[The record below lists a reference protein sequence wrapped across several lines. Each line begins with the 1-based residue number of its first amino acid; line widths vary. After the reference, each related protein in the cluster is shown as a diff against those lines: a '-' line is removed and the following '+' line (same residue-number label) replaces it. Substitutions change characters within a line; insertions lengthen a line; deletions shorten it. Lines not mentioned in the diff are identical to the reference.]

1 VEVEEPQ
8 DDDDDDDEAGEEE
21 GDGEGDDRGSPMEA
35 VSATERGR
43 RDGEALGAAELH
55 RPDGFASKAP
65 PLSGHEWR
73 LQQLRALGFERT
85 CQHLVSN
92 DKHVDVVGRARRVLD
107 LFETR
112 AASGARANVPLSL
125 RERLGRLNPSPPSPS
140 SPSGGVFH

>member
-65 PLSGHEWR
+65 ALVWPRVEVAATACSR
-73 LQQLRALGFERT
+73 LRA
-85 CQHLVSN
+85 
-92 DKHVDVVGRARRVLD
+92 DVP
-107 LFETR
+107 
-112 AASGARANVPLSL
+112 ASGVKRQAR
-125 RERLGRLNPSPPSPS
+125 
-140 SPSGGVFH
+140 